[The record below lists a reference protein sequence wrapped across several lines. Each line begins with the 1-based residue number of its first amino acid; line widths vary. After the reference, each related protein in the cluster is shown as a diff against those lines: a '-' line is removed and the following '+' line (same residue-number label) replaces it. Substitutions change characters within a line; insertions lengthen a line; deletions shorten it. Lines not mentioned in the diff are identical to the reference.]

1 MRCNVSVDG
10 EIPVALSL
18 TTERIISLQV
28 LKKSDADTESK
39 QDMVHDGS
47 SGETATY
54 ATNGPQGIYV
64 IPEQMD
70 EGMKLHGG
78 GPLAILTFRN
88 NTSTFLEIV
97 EEVVS
102 EGSKAV
108 STPQADSTSASA
120 DEEKKA
126 TMGKRTVD
134 EVKKYTLQPVGP
146 KLPLIHLV
154 QWSETFTYC
163 AVACGTHV
171 HIFSALPKFRHRTTI
186 SLAMGGPGVNAI
198 SSGLEDRQ
206 CRSMLWYGSVFL
218 LTKTLF
224 IWHSVQHNEW

>member
-1 MRCNVSVDG
+1 
-10 EIPVALSL
+10 
-18 TTERIISLQV
+18 
-28 LKKSDADTESK
+28 
-39 QDMVHDGS
+39 
-47 SGETATY
+47 
-54 ATNGPQGIYV
+54 
-64 IPEQMD
+64 
-70 EGMKLHGG
+70 MKLHGG

-186 SLAMGGPGVNAI
+186 SLAMGGPGANI
-198 SSGLEDRQ
+198 ICHLD
-206 CRSMLWYGSVFL
+206 
-218 LTKTLF
+218 
-224 IWHSVQHNEW
+224 